1 MALWTLFK
9 LTRFHSQSVL
19 NKLLSKQT
27 RHILRVE
34 AAARVTDMMGVIR
47 KRNMT
52 KLNRRNFIAAG
63 AGAAGLGYIAAAM
76 PAWARGHS
84 VHGGGDT
91 LIPAGFD
98 EVSGEII
105 NLSIGSGHRIVEG
118 RRGPGVAVNGSVP
131 GPLIRL
137 KEGQNVRLNVTNNLG
152 VDSSIHWHGL
162 LLPFQFDG
170 VPGISFPGI
179 KSGETFAYEFPIRQT
194 GTYWYHSHSG
204 LQEQSGHYGPMIIE
218 PRGGDPIKADRDYIL
233 LLSDFTTHDPHF
245 IMNRL
250 RTGEGYFNRQQNTWT
265 DDYKMSGEERRMWAK
280 MRMMPTDIADIGAPT
295 YTFLANGRG
304 PSEGLEYLFRAGERV
319 RLRVINGS
327 AQSFFNVRIP
337 GLSMSV
343 VATDGQ
349 AVRPVEV
356 DEFQIGTAETY
367 DVIVEPS
374 GAEAYSIVAESM
386 DRSGMALA
394 TLASRPG
401 ARAAV
406 PALRDPPLL
415 TMADMGMNHGSMDHG
430 GSEMGGMDHS
440 KMDHGAKSSDT
451 MAASEMPGM
460 GMEGMS
466 MDGMNMRDTSLLP
479 PDVAIGPG
487 IDMVSMAP
495 VDKMDDPGLGL
506 RDVDHRVLNYRMLV
520 ARDANTD
527 TREPSRLL
535 ELHLTGNMERYMWS
549 FDGRMYSAV
558 SDVPIGFA
566 WNERVRVKL
575 INNTMMAHPI
585 HLHGMFFEM
594 VNGQSPALQPRKNTM
609 IVQPGASAQFDL
621 TANEPG
627 DWAFHCH
634 LLYHMHGGMMQ
645 TVTVAG
651 PGAAS

>member
-1 MALWTLFK
+1 MN
-9 LTRFHSQSVL
+9 HP
-19 NKLLSKQT
+19 LS
-27 RHILRVE
+27 RRAIL
-34 AAARVTDMMGVIR
+34 
-47 KRNMT
+47 
-52 KLNRRNFIAAG
+52 
-63 AGAAGLGYIAAAM
+63 AGLGLGATLAV
-76 PAWARGHS
+76 PAWARGQS
-84 VHGGGDT
+84 VHGKHGGGAVGGK

-98 EVSGEII
+98 EVSGEVID
-105 NLSIGSGHRIVEG
+105 LAIGSGHRIVEG

-137 KEGQNVRLNVTNNLG
+137 TEGHNVRLNVTNRLNE
-152 VDSSIHWHGL
+152 DSSIHWHGL
-162 LLPFQFDG
+162 LLPFQYDG

-179 KSGETFAYEFPIRQT
+179 RPGETFTYEFPIRQA

-218 PRGGDPIKADRDYIL
+218 PRGGDPVKVDRDYIL
-233 LLSDFTTHDPHF
+233 LLSDFTTLDPHF

-265 DDYKMSGEERRMWAK
+265 DDYPMTAAERRMWAE

-304 PSEGLEYLFRAGERV
+304 PDEGLEYLFRSGERV
-319 RLRVINGS
+319 RLRIINGS

-337 GLSMSV
+337 GLAMTV
-343 VATDGQ
+343 IATDGQ

-367 DVIVEPS
+367 DVIVVP
-374 GAEAYSIVAESM
+374 GDAAAYSIVAESM

-394 TLASRPG
+394 TLASQPG
-401 ARAAV
+401 VRAAV
-406 PALRDPPLL
+406 PPLRKPPLL
-415 TMADMGMNHGSMDHG
+415 TMADMGMNHGAPSG
-430 GSEMGGMDHS
+430 GGMDHGS
-440 KMDHGAKSSDT
+440 HGAAGGG
-451 MAASEMPGM
+451 AAS
-460 GMEGMS
+460 MS
-466 MDGMNMRDTSLLP
+466 MDGMSMRDTSLLP

-487 IDMVSMAP
+487 IDMVSMSP
-495 VDKMDDPGLGL
+495 VDKMGDPGIGL
-506 RDVDHRVLNYRMLV
+506 RDVEHRVLNYRMLV
-520 ARDANTD
+520 ARDPIAD

-558 SDVPIGFA
+558 SDVPIRFA

-594 VNGQSPALQPRKNTM
+594 VNGQPADRQPRKNTM

-645 TVTVAG
+645 TVTVVG
-651 PGAAS
+651 PPA